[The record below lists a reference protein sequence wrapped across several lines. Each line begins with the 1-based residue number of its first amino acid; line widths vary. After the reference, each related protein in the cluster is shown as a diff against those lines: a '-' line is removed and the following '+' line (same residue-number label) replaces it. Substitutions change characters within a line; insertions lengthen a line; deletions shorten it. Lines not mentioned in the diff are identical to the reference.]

1 MSENNSVDLGNQD
14 VDPIETQEWIDAL
27 EAVISEE
34 GAERAHYLLEKLVA
48 KARKAGAHLPF
59 DLTTA
64 YLNTIQPSDEA
75 HMPGDPE
82 IEKRIRAIIR
92 WNAIAMVLQATKKDL
107 DLGGHLSSFASSA
120 TLYDVGFNH
129 FFHADDGKHGGDLIY
144 YQGHCAPGIYARAFL
159 EGRMTEDQLANFRQ
173 EVDGKGIS
181 SYPHPWLMPDFWQF
195 PTVSMGLGPIQ
206 AIYQARFL
214 KYLEN
219 RGLADTKGRKVWAFL
234 GDGEMDEPESKGAIG
249 LAGREGLDNLIFV
262 VNCNL
267 QRLDGPVRGNGKI
280 IQELEGEFRGAG
292 WDVLKVIWGRYWD
305 PLIARDTEGRLL
317 KVMEDTV
324 DGEYQNCK
332 AKGGAYTRE
341 NFFGKDPKLLEM
353 VANMS
358 DKDIWRLNR
367 GGHDPHKVYAA
378 YHEAVNSKGKP
389 TIILA
394 KTVKGYGMGDSG
406 EGKNISHQVKK
417 MNVDALKHFRDRFN
431 VPIPDDKLEDVPFY
445 HPGNDSPEIKYMHE
459 RRAKLGGYMPAR
471 RQESQ
476 SMDIPE
482 LAKFDALLKSTG
494 ERQIST
500 TMAFVR
506 ALNVLLKDKT
516 LKERIVPIIP
526 DEARTFGMEGL
537 FRQIGIYSSV
547 GQLYEPVDS
556 DQIMYYRED
565 KSGQILEEG
574 INEAGAMSSW
584 MAAATSYSSND
595 LPMIPFYILYSMF
608 GFQRIGDLCWAAG
621 DMQARGFIIGAT
633 SGRTTLNG
641 EGLQHQDGH
650 SHMIS
655 STIPNCISYDP
666 TYAYEVAVIMREG
679 MRRMYKNQENVFY
692 YITTLNENYVHPE
705 MPEGAEEGIIKG
717 MYQLAKGKKA
727 KKKGLKVQL
736 LSCGAILPEVEKAAE
751 LLHKDFGVSSDIWSV
766 TSFTELGREGQSVER
781 ENLLNPEK
789 KAKASYVEKCL
800 AKQEGP
806 VIAATDYM
814 KAYAEQIRSLVPASY
829 SVLGTDG
836 YGRSDSRAN
845 LRKFFEVDRYYV
857 AVAALKALA
866 DEGIIDTKEV
876 TKAIKRYQIDADK
889 ADPMTL

>member
-1 MSENNSVDLGNQD
+1 MSENQAIDPLNTDI
-14 VDPIETQEWIDAL
+14 DPIETQEWIEAL
-27 EAVISEE
+27 EAVISAE

-48 KARKAGAHLPF
+48 KARGAGAHLPF

-64 YLNTIQPSDEA
+64 YLNTIPPSQEA
-75 HMPGDPE
+75 HMPGDQE
-82 IEKRIRAIIR
+82 LERRIRAIIR
-92 WNAIAMVLQATKKDL
+92 WNAIAMVLQASKKDL
-107 DLGGHLSSFASSA
+107 ELGGHLSSFASSA
-120 TLYDVGFNH
+120 TLYDVGYNH

-159 EGRMTEDQLANFRQ
+159 EGRMTEEQIANFRQ

-234 GDGEMDEPESKGAIG
+234 GDGEMDEPESKGAIS

-292 WDVLKVIWGRYWD
+292 WNVLKVIWGRYWD

-317 KVMEDTV
+317 KVMEETV

-341 NFFGKDPKLLEM
+341 HFFGKDPKLLEM

-378 YHEAVNSKGKP
+378 YHEAVNTKGMP

-394 KTVKGYGMGDSG
+394 KTVKGYGMGESG

-417 MNVDALKHFRDRFN
+417 MNVEALKHFRDRFN

-459 RRAKLGGYMPAR
+459 RRAKLGGYLPAR

-476 SMDIPE
+476 SLDIPE
-482 LAKFDALLKSTG
+482 LDKFDALLKSTG
-494 ERQIST
+494 ERKIST

-537 FRQIGIYSSV
+537 FRQIGIYNPH
-547 GQLYEPVDS
+547 GQNYTPQDRDIV
-556 DQIMYYRED
+556 
-565 KSGQILEEG
+565 
-574 INEAGAMSSW
+574 
-584 MAAATSYSSND
+584 SY
-595 LPMIPFYILYSMF
+595 
-608 GFQRIGDLCWAAG
+608 
-621 DMQARGFIIGAT
+621 
-633 SGRTTLNG
+633 
-641 EGLQHQDGH
+641 
-650 SHMIS
+650 
-655 STIPNCISYDP
+655 
-666 TYAYEVAVIMREG
+666 
-679 MRRMYKNQENVFY
+679 
-692 YITTLNENYVHPE
+692 
-705 MPEGAEEGIIKG
+705 
-717 MYQLAKGKKA
+717 
-727 KKKGLKVQL
+727 
-736 LSCGAILPEVEKAAE
+736 
-751 LLHKDFGVSSDIWSV
+751 
-766 TSFTELGREGQSVER
+766 
-781 ENLLNPEK
+781 
-789 KAKASYVEKCL
+789 
-800 AKQEGP
+800 
-806 VIAATDYM
+806 
-814 KAYAEQIRSLVPASY
+814 
-829 SVLGTDG
+829 
-836 YGRSDSRAN
+836 
-845 LRKFFEVDRYYV
+845 
-857 AVAALKALA
+857 
-866 DEGIIDTKEV
+866 
-876 TKAIKRYQIDADK
+876 
-889 ADPMTL
+889 

>member
-1 MSENNSVDLGNQD
+1 MSDSNTPAGINQD
-14 VDPIETQEWIDAL
+14 LDPIETQEWLDAL
-27 EAVISEE
+27 DAVIVEE
-34 GAERAHYLLEKLVA
+34 GAERAHFLLEKLVE
-48 KARKAGAHLPF
+48 KARRAGAHLPF

-64 YLNTIQPSDEA
+64 YLNTIPPSQEA
-75 HMPGDPE
+75 HMPGDQE
-82 IEKRIRAIIR
+82 MERRLRAIIR
-92 WNAIAMVLQATKKDL
+92 WNAIAVVLQATKKDL

-120 TLYDVGFNH
+120 TLYDVAYNH
-129 FFHADDGKHGGDLIY
+129 FFKGDAQGKGDLIY
-144 YQGHCAPGIYARAFL
+144 YQGHCAPGIYARAYL
-159 EGRMTEDQLANFRQ
+159 EGRIQESQLKGFRQ
-173 EVDGKGIS
+173 EVDGKGLS

-234 GDGEMDEPESKGAIG
+234 GDGEMDEPESMGAIG

-292 WDVLKVIWGRYWD
+292 WDVIKVIWGRYWD

-317 KVMEDTV
+317 KVMEETV

-341 NFFGKDPKLLEM
+341 HFFGKDPKLLEM

-358 DKDIWRLNR
+358 DQDIWRLNR

-378 YHEAVNSKGKP
+378 YHEAVKADGRP

-417 MNVDALKHFRDRFN
+417 MNLDALKHFRDRFN
-431 VPIPDDKLEDVPFY
+431 VPIPDDKLEEVPFY
-445 HPGNDSPEIKYMHE
+445 HPGDDSPEIKYLHE
-459 RRAKLGGYMPAR
+459 RRQKLDGYLPAR
-471 RQESQ
+471 RQESE
-476 SMDIPE
+476 SLDIPP
-482 LAKFDALLKSTG
+482 LSAFDALLKSTG
-494 ERQIST
+494 EREIST

-506 ALNVLLKDKT
+506 ALNVLIKDKG
-516 LKERIVPIIP
+516 LKERIVPIVP
-526 DEARTFGMEGL
+526 DEARTFGMEGM

-565 KSGQILEEG
+565 KKGQILEEG

-584 MAAATSYSSND
+584 MAAATSYSSNN
-595 LPMIPFYILYSMF
+595 LPMIPFYVFYSMF
-608 GFQRIGDLCWAAG
+608 GFQRIGDLAWAAG
-621 DMQARGFIIGAT
+621 DMQARGFLIGAT

-650 SHMIS
+650 SHMMS
-655 STIPNCISYDP
+655 ATIPNCISYDP
-666 TYAYEVAVIMREG
+666 TYSHEVAVIVRDG
-679 MRRMYKNQENVFY
+679 LRRMYKDQENVFY
-692 YITTLNENYVHPE
+692 YITTLNENYPHPD
-705 MPEGAEEGIIKG
+705 MPEGAEEGILKG
-717 MYQLAKGKKA
+717 MYLLKPNKSKKKA
-727 KKKGLKVQL
+727 PRVQL
-736 LSCGAILPEVEKAAE
+736 MGSGAILREVEYAAE
-751 LLHKDFGVSSDIWSV
+751 LLEKDFGVLSDIWSV
-766 TSFTELGREGQSVER
+766 TSFTELRREGMAVER
-781 ENLLNPEK
+781 ENMLNPEK
-789 KAKASYVEKCL
+789 KAKLSYVEQSL
-800 AKQEGP
+800 AKQKGP
-806 VIAATDYM
+806 VIAATDYI
-814 KAYAEQIRSLVPASY
+814 KSYADQIRNFVKTDY
-829 SVLGTDG
+829 TVLGTDG
-836 YGRSDSRAN
+836 FGRSDSREN
-845 LRKFFEVDRYYV
+845 LRRFFEVDRYYV
-857 AVAALKALA
+857 VLAALKTLA
-866 DEGIIDTKEV
+866 DRGEIDVKEV
-876 TKAIKRYQIDADK
+876 TKAIKRYKIDTTK
-889 ADPMTL
+889 ADPATL